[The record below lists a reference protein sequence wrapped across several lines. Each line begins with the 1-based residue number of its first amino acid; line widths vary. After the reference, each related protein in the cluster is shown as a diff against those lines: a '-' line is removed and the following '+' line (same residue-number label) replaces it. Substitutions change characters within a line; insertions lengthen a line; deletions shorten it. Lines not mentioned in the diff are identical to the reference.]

1 MSLETNEIRITPV
14 AEEPG
19 ARTLKVEIPVERV
32 ARAEQSATA
41 FYAKRARL
49 PGFRK
54 GKAPQTVVRK
64 QYRGEIRERVLRDL
78 IGESWKLALDDGEL
92 KPIAEPHVHD
102 LKFEEGAPL
111 SFEFKVEV
119 KPDLTLDRLGSFTLT
134 RRVTP
139 VTDDAVAEQLE
150 ELQRQKASWIPVEGE
165 RPANGNMVSL
175 DIATV
180 TDGTIGEKRPYQI
193 VLGSGNAI
201 PDLEDQIMGLTPG
214 ETKQAQVRYPDDFPD
229 ESKRGQMRTVEI
241 TLRDVKRQDL
251 PDLTDDFAREVGD
264 FESIESLRQ
273 AIREDLE
280 SHANRE
286 ADSDVRRQLIDE
298 IVTANALEAPPTMV
312 QRVLS
317 AYAQSYGVPDD
328 QLERFSTE
336 FRPVA
341 ERQVLRELIIDHV
354 MEHESLA
361 ATEEDVDQR
370 VEEIAQRRGTEPGK
384 VYASLQKANQLR
396 EIERGITEEKVFAHL
411 LGQSTI
417 DTA

>member
-1 MSLETNEIRITPV
+1 MSLETNDIRITPV

-19 ARTLKVEIPVERV
+19 TATLKVEVPVERV
-32 ARAEQSATA
+32 QRAEQQATA

-54 GKAPQTVVRK
+54 GKAPQAVIRK

-78 IGESWKLALDDGEL
+78 IGESWKQAIDDGAL

-102 LKFEEGAPL
+102 LKFEDGAPL

-119 KPDLTLDRLGSFTLT
+119 KPELALERLGNFSLK
-134 RRVTP
+134 RSVTP
-139 VTDDAVAEQLE
+139 VTDDAVAEQIE
-150 ELQRQKASWIPVEGE
+150 EMQTQKASWLPVEDAQ
-165 RPANGNMVSL
+165 PSNGQMVSL

-180 TDGTIGEKRPYQI
+180 EDGAVGEKRPYQI

-201 PDLEDQIMGLTPG
+201 PELEEQIMTMTPG

-229 ESKRGQMRTVEI
+229 ETKRGQSRSVEI
-241 TLRDVKRQDL
+241 TLRDVKRQEL
-251 PDLTDDFAREVGD
+251 PELSDAFAREVGD
-264 FESIESLRQ
+264 FDSMDALRQ
-273 AIREDLE
+273 AVRDDLE
-280 SHANRE
+280 AHAARE
-286 ADSDVRRQLIDE
+286 ADADVRRQLIE
-298 IVTANALEAPPTMV
+298 EVITANGLEAPPAMV
-312 QRVLS
+312 QRALS

-328 QLERFSTE
+328 QLERFTTE

-341 ERQVLRELIIDHV
+341 ERQVLLELIIDHV
-354 MEHESLA
+354 SEQESLV
-361 ATEEDVDQR
+361 ATEEDVDR
-370 VEEIAQRRGTEPGK
+370 RIEEIAARRDTEPGK

-411 LGQSTI
+411 LAQSTI